1 LILFLIC
8 CPQELHEPVLKENV
22 TASISWSVR
31 YFSLDLT
38 ELEESGGCLLLLFDS
53 DPFVNGVFV
62 EIFGLEVAVELDS
75 ERNESDS
82 LLMIEYFCVS

>member
-1 LILFLIC
+1 
-8 CPQELHEPVLKENV
+8 LHEPVLKENV
-22 TASISWSVR
+22 TASISKLVR

-53 DPFVNGVFV
+53 DTFANGVFV
-62 EIFGLEVAVELDS
+62 EIFGLEFVVELDS

-82 LLMIEYFCVS
+82 LLKIEYFCVS